1 MITRVIRRSPE
12 SPLSVSLAGFF
23 VSALFFLDS
32 DACCQPIG
40 LMAANPA
47 VAR

>member
-12 SPLSVSLAGFF
+12 SPLGASLAGFF

-32 DACCQPIG
+32 DACRKPIG
-40 LMAANPA
+40 LMDANPA